1 MSGIR
6 TRGTIPNVRYL
17 GLDVGDRWIGL
28 AVGDTD
34 ARIATPLHTMRR
46 SARSAAADVAAI
58 QRFCTTE
65 GTANVVVGLP
75 RNMDDS
81 LGPQARRTLAFAER
95 LRALGLTVT
104 LCDERLSSAAAAD
117 HVAVARG
124 RPPRQGERIDHVAA
138 AIILQDYLDG
148 VGHEDLTLGSVRTAG
163 EGV

>member
-1 MSGIR
+1 M
-6 TRGTIPNVRYL
+6 
-17 GLDVGDRWIGL
+17 GDRWIGL

-46 SARSAAADVAAI
+46 SARSAAADLAAI
-58 QRFCTTE
+58 QRLCTTE
-65 GTANVVVGLP
+65 GASRVVVGLP

-81 LGPQARRTLAFAER
+81 LGSQAHRTLAFAER
-95 LRALGLTVT
+95 LRALGLTVA

-117 HVAVARG
+117 HVTAARG

-148 VGHEDLTLGSVRTAG
+148 VGHEDPTQGGVGVQG